1 MLVFCAQA
9 LLLMRPEYLFKRF
22 PVNLMLLLHA
32 STSAFV
38 SGYKG
43 FRGVRALAMQGVLPA
58 RGLARRSLSCLA
70 FFEPTTKTRSCCA
83 QSSYSV
89 AVLIRMRLHFV
100 SSGDDGVASVIH
112 LSLS

>member
-32 STSAFV
+32 SAFV

-89 AVLIRMRLHFV
+89 AVLIRMCLHFV
-100 SSGDDGVASVIH
+100 SSGDDGVASVIN